1 MEVSLWPISHIR
13 AEPRMD
19 EIDLGWVK
27 TLFFVGLT
35 IVVLAQLLA
44 FMLGPITSGRFLSM
58 LFGITA
64 AIAMALVGQLASARM
79 AGVMLNA
86 AEKMEVGPPLYPERP
101 LPQWHYLYPTHR
113 R

>member
-1 MEVSLWPISHIR
+1 
-13 AEPRMD
+13 MD

-27 TLFFVGLT
+27 TLVFVGLA

-44 FMLGPITSGRFLSM
+44 FVLGPMTPTRFFSM

-79 AGVMLNA
+79 AGVMVDA
-86 AEKMEVGPPLYPERP
+86 IGKMEVGPPVYPERP
-101 LPQWHYLYPTHR
+101 LPQWHYVYPTNR

>member
-19 EIDLGWVK
+19 EIDLGWVR
-27 TLFFVGLT
+27 TLFLVGLT

-44 FMLGPITSGRFLSM
+44 FVLGPMTPSRFLSM

-64 AIAMALVGQLASARM
+64 VVAMTLVGQLASARI
-79 AGVMLNA
+79 AGVMVDA
-86 AEKMEVGPPLYPERP
+86 IGKMEVGPPVCPERP
-101 LPQWHYLYPTHR
+101 LPQWHYVCPTHR